1 MIKTVDDSKQYIVP
15 QVDISSR
22 ELLNKVT
29 YRDEKENIKL
39 DPKKF
44 TKIFKVITRT
54 KYFKGHFM
62 AYDYETGITEGLD
75 DIEIERLIKY
85 ILDKMDKKL
94 WNLKLEYTIKEILKR
109 EVDILT
115 QIPKYSNYV
124 FLENGIYNIGTRK
137 LEKFTPNFIIVNKIR
152 TKYNQEATC
161 PEFLNFINQAMMGDK
176 ELIMVIQEMIGYCLV
191 DCSNAQKFFLL
202 YGVGSN
208 GKSVLGDVIRNVLG
222 DENVSSVSVNQMKD
236 NFVVSSIDGKKANIS
251 SENEANFETEKI
263 KAISSGDVITFDI
276 KYKMPYEYR
285 PTCKLIFISNTLPNT
300 YDNSLG
306 FYRRLMIIPFNNIV
320 KPEQKDINL
329 TQKLIQEKEGILLW
343 ALEGLNRLVSNNY
356 NFTKS
361 EIMKKMLK
369 EYKDS
374 QDPVHMFVKENLKSE
389 KDSRINK
396 RELIEKYL
404 NWAITNSI
412 DTKGTD
418 SNSKFWKE
426 LRRVTAMEGMVI
438 EERKSKNS
446 RYIKHLGWVA

>member
-1 MIKTVDDSKQYIVP
+1 M
-15 QVDISSR
+15 
-22 ELLNKVT
+22 
-29 YRDEKENIKL
+29 
-39 DPKKF
+39 
-44 TKIFKVITRT
+44 
-54 KYFKGHFM
+54 
-62 AYDYETGITEGLD
+62 
-75 DIEIERLIKY
+75 
-85 ILDKMDKKL
+85 
-94 WNLKLEYTIKEILKR
+94 
-109 EVDILT
+109 DILT

-137 LEKFTPNFIIVNKIR
+137 LEKFTPNFIIVYKIR
-152 TKYNQEATC
+152 TKNNQEATC

-176 ELIMVIQEMIGYCLV
+176 ELIMVIQEMIGFCLV
-191 DCSNAQKFFLL
+191 DCCNAQKFFLL

-208 GKSVLGDVIRNVLG
+208 GKSLLGDVIRNVLG

-263 KAISSGDVITFDI
+263 KAISSGDVISFDI

-320 KPEQKDINL
+320 KPEQKDVNL

-361 EIMKKMLK
+361 ETIEKMLK

-374 QDPVHMFVKENLKSE
+374 QDPVHMFV
-389 KDSRINK
+389 
-396 RELIEKYL
+396 
-404 NWAITNSI
+404 
-412 DTKGTD
+412 
-418 SNSKFWKE
+418 
-426 LRRVTAMEGMVI
+426 
-438 EERKSKNS
+438 
-446 RYIKHLGWVA
+446 

>member
-1 MIKTVDDSKQYIVP
+1 MIKTVEDSKQYIVP
-15 QVDISSR
+15 HIDISSR
-22 ELLNKVT
+22 EIIEKVT
-29 YRDEKENIKL
+29 YRDDKENIKL
-39 DPKKF
+39 HTKRF

-54 KYFKGHFM
+54 KYFNGCFM
-62 AYDYETGITEGLD
+62 AYDYETGVTKQLE

-85 ILDKMDKKL
+85 ILDQMDTRF
-94 WNLKLEYTIKEILKR
+94 WNLKVENIIKELLKR
-109 EVDILT
+109 ELDILK
-115 QIPKYSNYV
+115 QIPKYSQYV
-124 FLENGIYNIGTRK
+124 FLENGVYNIGTRK
-137 LEKFTPNFIIVNKIR
+137 LEKFTPNLITTNKIS
-152 TKYNQEATC
+152 TKYNEEATC
-161 PEFLNFINQAMMGDK
+161 PEFLKFINQAMMGD
-176 ELIMVIQEMIGYCLV
+176 EQLIKVIQEMIGYCFV
-191 DCSNAQKFFLL
+191 DCNKAQKFFLL

-208 GKSVLGDVIRNVLG
+208 GKSVLGDVIISVLG
-222 DENVSSVSVNQMKD
+222 DENVSSVSVNQMKE
-236 NFVVSSIDGKKANIS
+236 NFVVGNIEGKKANIS

-320 KPEQKDINL
+320 KPEQKDVNL
-329 TQKLIQEKEGILLW
+329 TQKLIQEKEGVLLW

-356 NFTKS
+356 NFTRS
-361 EIMKKMLK
+361 ETMDKMLK

-374 QDPVHMFVKENLKSE
+374 QDPVHMFVKESLKTE
-389 KDSRINK
+389 RDSRINR
-396 RELIEKYL
+396 RELIEKYV
-404 NWAITNSI
+404 NWAISNSI

-438 EERKSKNS
+438 EEKKSKNS
-446 RYIKHLGWVA
+446 RYIKHLSWVA